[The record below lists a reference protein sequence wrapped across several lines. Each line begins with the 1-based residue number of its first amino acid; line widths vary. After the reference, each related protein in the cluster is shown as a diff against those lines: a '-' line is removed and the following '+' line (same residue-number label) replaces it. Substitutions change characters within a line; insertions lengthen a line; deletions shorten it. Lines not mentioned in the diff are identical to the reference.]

1 MGRLDDAAKRK
12 VVELREAGLSFRKIK
27 AVLEL
32 ENIKVSAQAI
42 YLFLKE
48 YNGRNG
54 TNLAAARGVAGVQAP
69 AVGTGDS
76 SSASRSNS
84 WRDRQLGSLM
94 REASRVAGFSTSPDP
109 THHQGRSSAEER
121 GSRSTS
127 GGSRED
133 NDARKQDEEEDI
145 RIVSVTSL
153 AQRARQDGTQAQRT
167 NMTTGVGAMTGIF
180 ARRRLTPSPATNPV
194 LLARKR
200 LLDKAMLH
208 RARIRDGGLSPAQ
221 QVAPQPRRDQSYMRN
236 MMLPPVSSS
245 IDLTAPRPQQVRG
258 IADGHPDASLARRGF
273 QPRIGVPPPR
283 VGVRLPSPTGP
294 SATTAQAAANHN
306 PNPGVRIQ
314 HPASQQPQRRE
325 PSPSYQPGALEALRQ
340 SLGEQV
346 QGLGSEVR
354 SVGEQVQGLG
364 SEVRSLGLAV
374 RMLVEQQGRLEREQV
389 QQTQVQKQ
397 ILSTLQFLAS
407 RPSPC
412 GLAHATP
419 TPPPP
424 PVSSVPASL
433 PAAVA
438 SSSYSQSTAFAS
450 TQSSYSQGGLSLS
463 DSSGLDG
470 TGAFTFSGMSSAGG
484 GVGGMNGFGGSEG
497 LHPAHTHAHTHTT
510 SPAYT
515 QSLTHTPPD
524 YTQTLVQSH
533 TQMASP
539 ALGQG
544 LSYTDA
550 FAGRKDSELSAGQV
564 GASLQDCGT
573 SIPALSP
580 LTLSPQEPQ
589 LLNIIKVESI

>member
-69 AVGTGDS
+69 AVGTGDG

-109 THHQGRSSAEER
+109 THHQGGSSAEER

-133 NDARKQDEEEDI
+133 NGARKQDEEEDI

-153 AQRARQDGTQAQRT
+153 AHRARQDGTQAQRT

-258 IADGHPDASLARRGF
+258 IADSHPDASLARRGF

-283 VGVRLPSPTGP
+283 VGVRLSDY
-294 SATTAQAAANHN
+294 S
-306 PNPGVRIQ
+306 
-314 HPASQQPQRRE
+314 SQ
-325 PSPSYQPGALEALRQ
+325 
-340 SLGEQV
+340 
-346 QGLGSEVR
+346 
-354 SVGEQVQGLG
+354 
-364 SEVRSLGLAV
+364 
-374 RMLVEQQGRLEREQV
+374 
-389 QQTQVQKQ
+389 
-397 ILSTLQFLAS
+397 
-407 RPSPC
+407 
-412 GLAHATP
+412 
-419 TPPPP
+419 
-424 PVSSVPASL
+424 
-433 PAAVA
+433 
-438 SSSYSQSTAFAS
+438 
-450 TQSSYSQGGLSLS
+450 
-463 DSSGLDG
+463 
-470 TGAFTFSGMSSAGG
+470 
-484 GVGGMNGFGGSEG
+484 
-497 LHPAHTHAHTHTT
+497 
-510 SPAYT
+510 
-515 QSLTHTPPD
+515 
-524 YTQTLVQSH
+524 
-533 TQMASP
+533 
-539 ALGQG
+539 
-544 LSYTDA
+544 
-550 FAGRKDSELSAGQV
+550 
-564 GASLQDCGT
+564 GASLMHR
-573 SIPALSP
+573 LSMRAFIQGS
-580 LTLSPQEPQ
+580 LTLSAF
-589 LLNIIKVESI
+589 N

>member
-69 AVGTGDS
+69 AVGTGDG

-109 THHQGRSSAEER
+109 THHQGGSSAEER

-133 NDARKQDEEEDI
+133 NGARKQDEEEDI

-153 AQRARQDGTQAQRT
+153 AHRARQDGTQAQRT

-258 IADGHPDASLARRGF
+258 IADSHPDASLARRGF

-294 SATTAQAAANHN
+294 SATAQAAANHN

-340 SLGEQV
+340 NLGEQV

-354 SVGEQVQGLG
+354 SLA
-364 SEVRSLGLAV
+364 LAV

-424 PVSSVPASL
+424 PASSVPASL
-433 PAAVA
+433 PAAA

-470 TGAFTFSGMSSAGG
+470 AGAFTFSGMSSAGG
-484 GVGGMNGFGGSEG
+484 GVGGMNGFGGSES

-515 QSLTHTPPD
+515 QSLTHAPPD

-544 LSYTDA
+544 LSHTDA

-564 GASLQDCGT
+564 GTSLQDCGT
-573 SIPALSP
+573 SIPAPSP
-580 LTLSPQEPQ
+580 LALSPQEPQ